1 MIRQASTTD
10 LDRDF
15 TLDEAQLA
23 QRKSANLKR
32 LYTVQIPALRA
43 SGFIVLCAIAAIQD
57 WRSSTPFPRPDLLW
71 LVAGNLSY
79 AAIAWLVLRF
89 GVARHSGET
98 LGLLLF
104 HLDVL
109 VWLPNLHHMEQ
120 SHLFFAYFLLIRVVD
135 QVGFGF
141 RRATYFCH
149 VVTAA
154 YLGYAVL
161 ISIVEPAAAVW
172 SDRLGIA
179 LTMYLLGLY
188 LALTGRVPERL
199 RQRTRQAI
207 HAARE
212 LVGRLAQKAAALE
225 AQTMELEESR
235 RQAEQAS
242 LAKSQFLAVTSHEL
256 RTPMNGILGAAELLI
271 ASPLTPTQQ
280 RYVRIAHRS
289 ATALLTLIDD
299 VLDLSRIEAGKLA
312 LNPTKVDLRA
322 LVAEAIDLVGI
333 TSRDKPVV
341 LSGEVAAAVPRWV
354 LADSQRIRQLLVNL
368 LHNAVKFTDRGSVRL
383 EVSLLDMTK
392 DVCHVRISVRDTGIG
407 IAAEQIESIFGAFT
421 QADSSSTRRHGG
433 SGLGLAI
440 VKQLT
445 ELMGGHV
452 DVESQVGAGSHFWI
466 ELPLQTAQDDDEPA
480 DTLDSMVDDVSVSV
494 LLAEDD
500 LVNQMVVE
508 GMLNALGCTVQV
520 VENGAAALAAASA
533 NHYDIV
539 FMDCHMPGMDG
550 YEAARRIREA
560 ESRSGES
567 TSIVALTADSL
578 DSDRARCMEAGMD
591 DFLTKPVSSSQLST
605 TIERWTG
612 RRTGPAT
619 RW

>member
-10 LDRDF
+10 PDEDF
-15 TLDEAQLA
+15 TLDETLLG
-23 QRKSANLKR
+23 QRKSANLRR
-32 LYTVQIPALRA
+32 LYAVQIPALRA
-43 SGFIVLCAIAAIQD
+43 CGFVILCAIATIQD
-57 WRSSTPFPRPDLLW
+57 LRSGAPFPRPDLLW

-89 GVARHSGET
+89 GVARHHGEA

-104 HLDVL
+104 HVDVL

-120 SHLFFAYFLLIRVVD
+120 IHLFFAYFLLVRVVD

-141 RRATYFCH
+141 RRAAYFCH

-154 YLGYAVL
+154 YLGYAAWN
-161 ISIVEPAAAVW
+161 SIFEPAAAFW
-172 SDRLGIA
+172 AERLGIA
-179 LTMYLLGLY
+179 LTMYLLGMY

-199 RQRTRQAI
+199 RQRTREAI

-212 LVGRLAQKAAALE
+212 LVGHLAQKAAALE
-225 AQTMELEESR
+225 AQTLELEKAR
-235 RQAEQAS
+235 RQAEQSS

-280 RYVRIAHRS
+280 RYVRTAHRS

-299 VLDLSRIEAGKLA
+299 VLDLSRIDAGELA
-312 LNPTKVDLRA
+312 LNPTRVDLRA
-322 LVAEAIDLVGI
+322 LVAETIDLVGI
-333 TSRDKPVV
+333 ASRGKPVA

-354 LADSQRIRQLLVNL
+354 LADAPRMRQLFVNL
-368 LHNAVKFTDRGSVRL
+368 LHNAIKFTDHGSVRL
-383 EVSLLDMTK
+383 EVSLLDMTN

-407 IAAEQIESIFGAFT
+407 IAAEQIGSIFGAFT
-421 QADSSSTRRHGG
+421 QVDSSSTRRHSG

-440 VKQLT
+440 VRQLT

-452 DVESQVGAGSHFWI
+452 DVESQVGVGSHFWI
-466 ELPLQTAQDDDEPA
+466 ELQLQNAPDDGEPA
-480 DTLDSMVDDVSVSV
+480 DTIDSLVDEVSVSV

-500 LVNQMVVE
+500 PINQMVVE
-508 GMLNALGCTVQV
+508 GMLTALGCTVQV
-520 VENGAAALAAASA
+520 VGDGAAALAAASA
-533 NHYDIV
+533 NDYDIV
-539 FMDCHMPGMDG
+539 FMDCRMPGMDG
-550 YEAARRIREA
+550 YAATRLIREA
-560 ESRSGES
+560 ESRNGGRS
-567 TSIVALTADSL
+567 SIVALTADSL
-578 DSDRARCMEAGMD
+578 ESDRVRCIEAGMD
-591 DFLTKPVSSSQLST
+591 DFLTKPVSSFQLST

-612 RRTGPAT
+612 RRTSPAT